1 MSYTDGQR
9 KIKEF
14 FHTGGGLTS
23 LVTES
28 SMSPVAG
35 SSTSSVAGSSTSSV
49 AGSLTNPVEDLNS
62 HPEDKASPEHKDEPA
77 KFQHKSESLSKT
89 DEPTN
94 SYDST
99 TSTTA
104 TSSSCKCQCCS
115 NVSTPHHLLV
125 VDSSKKKQLYSSKQ
139 HGRQKSHSRTIQ
151 SGWYK
156 AHPWISVCTSEY
168 KVYCATCRAANEQGL
183 LTSKPIKSSFIH
195 HGFNNWKKAL
205 EKFREHEC
213 SNMHKEGTEKLATKA
228 RGVAIDAQ
236 LKAQLRNNQEHHRK
250 MLMKLIQAIQYL
262 SHQGSRLTVV
272 SREAKAEAASAR
284 RRHSTHYT

>member
-23 LVTES
+23 PVTES

-49 AGSLTNPVEDLNS
+49 AGSSTSSVAGSSTSPVEDLNS
-62 HPEDKASPEHKDEPA
+62 HPEDKASPEHQDEPA
-77 KFQHKSESLSKT
+77 KFQHESESLSET
-89 DEPTN
+89 DEPMN

-99 TSTTA
+99 MSTTG

-168 KVYCATCRAANEQGL
+168 KVYRATCRAANEQGFL
-183 LTSKPIKSSFIH
+183 PQNLSSHPLFIMALITGKKPLKNFMNMNAVTCIRRALKSLQQR
-195 HGFNNWKKAL
+195 L
-205 EKFREHEC
+205 EE
-213 SNMHKEGTEKLATKA
+213 L
-228 RGVAIDAQ
+228 Q
-236 LKAQLRNNQEHHRK
+236 L
-250 MLMKLIQAIQYL
+250 MLN
-262 SHQGSRLTVV
+262 
-272 SREAKAEAASAR
+272 
-284 RRHSTHYT
+284 